1 MRVVKEHEERRN
13 EILDAAEALFLTK
26 GYDKTT
32 INDILRSIGIA
43 KGTFYYYFTSKEAVL
58 DAMVKRV
65 VDAGVEAARGIADD
79 PTITVHK
86 KFLLIMLAQKPNTAV
101 KQQLIEELH
110 EANNAQMHQKSLSLT
125 VQHLTP
131 VLQEV
136 VEQGIREGLFRT
148 PYPRQSIELLL
159 VAAVTLFDEGLF
171 RWTPEE
177 QAERVQGLIYAMETL
192 LGAKQGSFA
201 YIVQL
206 FDQPELA
213 EAQSLTEESDATNGK
228 NAGKDAI
235 EGRGKDVIKE
245 TIDNNIIDNKK
256 SSSKKTNEGKK
267 DKKRKVKN
275 SDKDND
281 KGNKKNSKK
290 SSDGKKGNSGK
301 KRSDK
306 KQSGSTEAQ
315 GIGEQKAD
323 EHA

>member
-65 VDAGVEAARGIADD
+65 VDAGVEAARGIAND
-79 PTITVHK
+79 PAFTVHK

-110 EANNAQMHQKSLSLT
+110 DANNAQMHQKSLSLT

-192 LGAKQGSFA
+192 LGAGQGSFA

-213 EAQSLTEESDATNGK
+213 EAQSLTAESDAT
-228 NAGKDAI
+228 KDKDDM
-235 EGRGKDVIKE
+235 EGTLHENSSG
-245 TIDNNIIDNKK
+245 NKK
-256 SSSKKTNEGKK
+256 SSGKKTNEGKK
-267 DKKRKVKN
+267 DKKRKEKN

-301 KRSDK
+301 KRSGK
-306 KQSGSTEAQ
+306 KQSGTTEPQ
-315 GIGEQKAD
+315 GIVEQKED
-323 EHA
+323 QHA

>member
-13 EILDAAEALFLTK
+13 EILDAAEVLFLTK

-32 INDILRSIGIA
+32 INDILRAIGIA

-65 VDAGVEAARGIADD
+65 VDAGVETARSIANDSA
-79 PTITVHK
+79 ITVHK

-110 EANNAQMHQKSLSLT
+110 EASNAQMHQKSLSLT

-131 VLQEV
+131 VLQDV

-192 LGAKQGSFA
+192 LGAEQGSFA

-213 EAQSLTEESDATNGK
+213 KAQSPTEESDAINDK
-228 NAGKDAI
+228 KAMED
-235 EGRGKDVIKE
+235 RDKDVIKE
-245 TIDNNIIDNKK
+245 TIDNNMVDNKK
-256 SSSKKTNEGKK
+256 SSGKKSNEGKK
-267 DKKRKVKN
+267 DKKRKLKN
-275 SDKDND
+275 GDKDND

-290 SSDGKKGNSGK
+290 SSDGKKGDSGK
-301 KRSDK
+301 KRSGK

>member
-13 EILDAAEALFLTK
+13 EILDAAEVLFLTK

-32 INDILRSIGIA
+32 INDILRAIGIA

-65 VDAGVEAARGIADD
+65 VDAGVETARSIANDSA
-79 PTITVHK
+79 ITVHK

-110 EANNAQMHQKSLSLT
+110 EASNAQMHQKSLSLT

-131 VLQEV
+131 VLQDV

-192 LGAKQGSFA
+192 LGAEQGSFA

-213 EAQSLTEESDATNGK
+213 KAQSPTEESDATHGK
-228 NAGKDAI
+228 KAMED
-235 EGRGKDVIKE
+235 RGKDVIKE
-245 TIDNNIIDNKK
+245 TIDNNMVDNKK
-256 SSSKKTNEGKK
+256 SSGKKSNEGKK
-267 DKKRKVKN
+267 DKKRKLKN
-275 SDKDND
+275 GDKDND

-290 SSDGKKGNSGK
+290 SSDGKKGDSGK
-301 KRSDK
+301 KRSGK
-306 KQSGSTEAQ
+306 KQSGSTETQ

-323 EHA
+323 NHA

>member
-13 EILDAAEALFLTK
+13 EILDAAEVLFLTK

-32 INDILRSIGIA
+32 INDILRAIGIA

-65 VDAGVEAARGIADD
+65 VDAGVETARSIANDSA
-79 PTITVHK
+79 ITVHK

-110 EANNAQMHQKSLSLT
+110 EASNAQMHQKSLSLT

-131 VLQEV
+131 VLQDV

-192 LGAKQGSFA
+192 LGAEQGSFA

-213 EAQSLTEESDATNGK
+213 KAQSPTEESDAFNDK
-228 NAGKDAI
+228 KAMED
-235 EGRGKDVIKE
+235 RDKDVIKQ
-245 TIDNNIIDNKK
+245 TIDNSMVDNKK
-256 SSSKKTNEGKK
+256 SSGKKSNESKK
-267 DKKRKVKN
+267 DKKRKLKN
-275 SDKDND
+275 GDKDND

-290 SSDGKKGNSGK
+290 SSDGKKGDSGK
-301 KRSDK
+301 KRSGK

>member
-13 EILDAAEALFLTK
+13 EILDAAEVLFLTK

-32 INDILRSIGIA
+32 INDILRAIGIA

-65 VDAGVEAARGIADD
+65 VDAGVETARSIANDSA
-79 PTITVHK
+79 ITVHK

-110 EANNAQMHQKSLSLT
+110 EASNAQMHQKSLSLT

-131 VLQEV
+131 VLQDV

-192 LGAKQGSFA
+192 LGAEQGSFA

-213 EAQSLTEESDATNGK
+213 KAQSPTEESDAINDK
-228 NAGKDAI
+228 KAMED
-235 EGRGKDVIKE
+235 RDKDVIKQ
-245 TIDNNIIDNKK
+245 TIDNSMVDNKK
-256 SSSKKTNEGKK
+256 SSGKKSNESKK
-267 DKKRKVKN
+267 DKKRKLKN
-275 SDKDND
+275 GDKDND

-290 SSDGKKGNSGK
+290 SSDGKKGDSGK
-301 KRSDK
+301 KRSGK

-315 GIGEQKAD
+315 GVGEQKAD

>member
-13 EILDAAEALFLTK
+13 EILDAAEVLFLTK

-32 INDILRSIGIA
+32 INDILRAIGIA

-65 VDAGVEAARGIADD
+65 VDAGVETARSIANDSA
-79 PTITVHK
+79 ITVHK

-110 EANNAQMHQKSLSLT
+110 EASNAQMHQKSLSLT

-131 VLQEV
+131 VLQDV

-192 LGAKQGSFA
+192 LGAEQEASH
-201 YIVQL
+201 IL
-206 FDQPELA
+206 FNCSI
-213 EAQSLTEESDATNGK
+213 SLN
-228 NAGKDAI
+228 
-235 EGRGKDVIKE
+235 
-245 TIDNNIIDNKK
+245 
-256 SSSKKTNEGKK
+256 
-267 DKKRKVKN
+267 
-275 SDKDND
+275 
-281 KGNKKNSKK
+281 
-290 SSDGKKGNSGK
+290 
-301 KRSDK
+301 
-306 KQSGSTEAQ
+306 
-315 GIGEQKAD
+315 
-323 EHA
+323 

>member
-32 INDILRSIGIA
+32 INDILRAIGIA

-65 VDAGVEAARGIADD
+65 VDAGVETARSIAND
-79 PTITVHK
+79 PAITVHK

-110 EANNAQMHQKSLSLT
+110 EASNAQMHQKSLSLT

-131 VLQEV
+131 VLQGV

-148 PYPRQSIELLL
+148 LYPRQSIELLL

-213 EAQSLTEESDATNGK
+213 EARSLTEESDATNGK
-228 NAGKDAI
+228 DAGKDAI

-256 SSSKKTNEGKK
+256 SSGKKANEGKK
-267 DKKRKVKN
+267 DKKRKMKN

-290 SSDGKKGNSGK
+290 SSDGKKGSSGK

-306 KQSGSTEAQ
+306 KQSGGTEAQ